1 MELTQTRSI
10 AAPPPKVWAALND
23 PEILKACL
31 PGCETLERISDT
43 ELKAVIAARIGPVQS
58 RFTGR
63 VQLADMNPPTSYTL
77 RFEGQGGAAGFANGE
92 ARVSLAPEAGDAT
105 ALTYTASARVGGK
118 IAQLG
123 SRLIDGVA
131 AKLADDFFG
140 AFAQRVGRPAAG
152 GTEASGQVAPSSAV
166 SSTAPQRA
174 GSGRRIAVIA
184 LIVVALVLI
193 YWLVRR

>member
-10 AAPPPKVWAALND
+10 AAPPATVWAALND

-31 PGCETLERISDT
+31 PGCETLERVSDT
-43 ELKAVIAARIGPVQS
+43 ELNAVIAARVGPVQS

-63 VQLADMNPPTSYTL
+63 VQLADINPPTSYTL

-140 AFAQRVGRPAAG
+140 AFAERVGRPAAG
-152 GTEASGQVAPSSAV
+152 ATAEVAPSTAV

-174 GSGRRIAVIA
+174 GSGGRRIAVIA